1 MKNLELFFSL
11 LATILGLLITLITF
25 IKKYVSNLKAK
36 KIIEQSLKICNILLP
51 LIEKAEE
58 FSSYT
63 GQEKKE
69 YVMTK
74 ANQFA
79 LDNGIKFNEEFIS
92 NKIEDLLSLTNQVNV
107 NKNKTI
113 KISNKVGNKNGI

>member
-1 MKNLELFFSL
+1 MKNLELIFSL

-74 ANQFA
+74 ANQYA

-107 NKNKTI
+107 NKTI
-113 KISNKVGNKNGI
+113 KISNK

>member
-69 YVMTK
+69 YVMTN

>member
-1 MKNLELFFSL
+1 MFCRQCGAEVGNEDTFCTKCGFDLKNG
-11 LATILGLLITLITF
+11 T
-25 IKKYVSNLKAK
+25 AK
-36 KIIEQSLKICNILLP
+36 K
-51 LIEKAEE
+51 
-58 FSSYT
+58 
-63 GQEKKE
+63 QEKKE